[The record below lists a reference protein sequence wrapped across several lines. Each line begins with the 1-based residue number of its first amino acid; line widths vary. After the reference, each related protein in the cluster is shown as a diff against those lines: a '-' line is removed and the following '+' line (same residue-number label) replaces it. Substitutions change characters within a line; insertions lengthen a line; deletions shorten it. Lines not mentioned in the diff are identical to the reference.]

1 MAFELDLIN
10 IILLSFS
17 LVFIFEGI
25 LYSLFPY
32 YMKKVA
38 IFILKLSSDK
48 IRFIGFI
55 FCLIGIIILY
65 FV

>member
-1 MAFELDLIN
+1 MGFELDLIN

-25 LYSLFPY
+25 LYSLFPH

>member
-38 IFILKLSSDK
+38 IFILKLSSDR
-48 IRFIGFI
+48 IRFIGLI
-55 FCLIGIIILY
+55 FCFVGIIILY
-65 FV
+65 FI

>member
-55 FCLIGIIILY
+55 LCLIGIIILY
-65 FV
+65 FI

>member
-38 IFILKLSSDK
+38 IFVIKLSSDR
-48 IRFIGFI
+48 IRFIGLI
-55 FCLIGIIILY
+55 FCFVGIIILY
-65 FV
+65 FI

>member
-38 IFILKLSSDK
+38 IFILKLSIDR
-48 IRFIGFI
+48 IRFIGFM

-65 FV
+65 FI